1 VPRVACVTIRGSHEW
16 RSGGRISVGPFH
28 LSGDR
33 PLGYSRAMG
42 GQSHDHRHGHGH
54 AHGHA
59 HGHDHSHAPASFGR
73 AFAIGISLNL
83 IFVVLE
89 AVFGFAS
96 NSMAL
101 LSDAGHN
108 LSDVLGL
115 VVAWAGGVMAQTG
128 SSPRFTYG
136 LKKASILAA
145 LTNALFLLV
154 AVGAISA
161 EAIRRLIHPAATN
174 GEVVAVVAFV
184 GIAVNGITAWLFSRG
199 HEDINIRAAFVHMA
213 GDAAVSAAVVFA
225 GIVILWTGQLWVD
238 PVMSLAVAIVI
249 LWGSIGLLKESV
261 WMSLAGVPAGID
273 VDQVEAA
280 LAALEQVE
288 AVHDLHIWPIS
299 TTETA
304 LTAHIV
310 TARADYPDAL
320 LAAARVLLHE
330 RFRIEHCTIQVESHH
345 PADHRDC

>member
-1 VPRVACVTIRGSHEW
+1 MDGHAH
-16 RSGGRISVGPFH
+16 H
-28 LSGDR
+28 
-33 PLGYSRAMG
+33 
-42 GQSHDHRHGHGH
+42 HDHGHGH
-54 AHGHA
+54 GHGPGA
-59 HGHDHSHAPASFGR
+59 FSR
-73 AFAIGISLNL
+73 AFAVGIALNL
-83 IFVVLE
+83 GFVLLE
-89 AVFGFAS
+89 VAFGFAA

-145 LTNALFLLV
+145 LINALFLLV
-154 AVGAISA
+154 AVGAIIA
-161 EAIRRLIHPAATN
+161 EAIRRLRHPSPTN
-174 GEVVAVVAFV
+174 GEIVVAVAAV
-184 GIAVNGITAWLFSRG
+184 GILINGATALLFSRG
-199 HEDINIRAAFVHMA
+199 HRDINIRAAFVHMA
-213 GDAAVSAAVVFA
+213 SDAAVSAAVVFA
-225 GIVILWTGQLWVD
+225 GLVILWTGQQWVD
-238 PVMSLAVAIVI
+238 PVMSLAVAVVI
-249 LWGSIGLLKESV
+249 LWGSVGLLKESM

-280 LAALEQVE
+280 LAALEHVD

-310 TARADYPDAL
+310 TGRADYPDAL
-320 LAAARVLLHE
+320 LAAARGLLHD
-330 RFRIEHCTIQVESHH
+330 RFRIEHCTIQVERHH